1 MAKITFIMLKPDA
14 IQRHL
19 ENELLAMFADKGIH
33 VVKAK
38 TVVVAEPLIL
48 AHYAE
53 VIQRVNIPDFED
65 RIRKEFV
72 GKTVRVF
79 EMTSDSDD
87 LIHEVREL
95 IGVTDPAKAGKD
107 TIRGKY
113 AMDSME
119 DASKEKRMLRNLI
132 HASDT
137 EENAQR
143 EIELWFG
150 YDSAK

>member
-1 MAKITFIMLKPDA
+1 MGKLTFIMLKPDA

-19 ENELLAMFADKGIH
+19 EDEILSMFNEKGIH

-48 AHYAE
+48 KHYEE
-53 VIQRVNIPDFED
+53 VIGRVNIPDFPT
-65 RIRKEFV
+65 RICNDFV

-79 EMTSDSDD
+79 ELTSTSGD
-87 LIHEVREL
+87 LVHEVREL
-95 IGVTDPAKAGKD
+95 VGVTDPAKAGKD

-113 AMDSME
+113 AADSME
-119 DASKEKRMLRNLI
+119 DAKRELRMVRNLI

-137 EENAQR
+137 EDNAKR
-143 EIELWFG
+143 EIKLWFR
-150 YDSAK
+150 DISSK

>member
-14 IQRHL
+14 IARHL
-19 ENELLAMFADKGIH
+19 EDEILAMFTDKGIH

-53 VIQRVNIPDFED
+53 VIQRVDIPDFPD

-87 LIHEVREL
+87 LIHQVREL
-95 IGVTDPAKAGKD
+95 VGVTDPAKAGKD

-119 DASKEKRMLRNLI
+119 QSAKGKRMLHNLI

-137 EENAQR
+137 EENARR
-143 EIELWFG
+143 EIKLWF
-150 YDSAK
+150 K

>member
-1 MAKITFIMLKPDA
+1 MGKITFIMLKPDA

-19 ENELLAMFADKGIH
+19 EDEILAMFNAKNIH

-48 AHYAE
+48 THYAE
-53 VIQRVNIPDFED
+53 VTARVNILDFED
-65 RIRKEFV
+65 RIRREFV

-79 EMTSDSDD
+79 EMTSESDD

-95 IGVTDPAKAGKD
+95 VGGTDPAKADKA
-107 TIRGKY
+107 TIRGKF

-119 DASKEKRMLRNLI
+119 DAKKDGRMLRNLI

-137 EENAQR
+137 EENAKR
-143 EIELWFG
+143 EIKLWFG
-150 YDSAK
+150 HK

>member
-19 ENELLAMFADKGIH
+19 EEAILEMFKDNGIH

-48 AHYAE
+48 THYAD
-53 VIQRVNIPDFED
+53 VIQRVNIPDFPD

-79 EMTSDSDD
+79 EMTSDSND
-87 LIHEVREL
+87 LIHQVREMV
-95 IGVTDPAKAGKD
+95 GVTDPAKAGKD

-113 AMDSME
+113 ADDSME
-119 DASKEKRMLRNLI
+119 EASNGKRMLRNLI

-137 EENAQR
+137 EENARR
-143 EIELWFG
+143 EIKLWFNQ
-150 YDSAK
+150 